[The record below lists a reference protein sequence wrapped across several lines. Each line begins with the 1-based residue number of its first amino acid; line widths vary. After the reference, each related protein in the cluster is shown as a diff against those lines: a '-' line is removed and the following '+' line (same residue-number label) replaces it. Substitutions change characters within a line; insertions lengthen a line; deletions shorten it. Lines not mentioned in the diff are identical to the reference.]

1 MQYNICVEHSNQHRI
16 WKFWACL
23 HFPLFVAYQTRGNLR
38 YLDLDMGFGFG
49 FGFLVSA
56 ARICLTIVV
65 CFDSGLESN
74 WVYFASH
81 WFPRGDAGIY
91 INIQSANWLVLF
103 PNSFIMVTSLF
114 LNLLLRFSLLFQLVL
129 RSETSFRVLF
139 FSMGF
144 GCWSFGN
151 PAEELLVENWFR
163 APVSHLWQVEWPQK
177 TASEQMNKL
186 QNPNTCPAR
195 NNLLTCTVKW
205 INIYNL
211 ITNWKG
217 LLHLK
222 IGNRVEILWLSEK
235 KQTGRQLRKTLGH
248 SVS

>member
-139 FSMGF
+139 FFDGF
-144 GCWSFGN
+144 R
-151 PAEELLVENWFR
+151 LLVFWEPCR
-163 APVSHLWQVEWPQK
+163 RTTCRKLVSSPSQPPV
-177 TASEQMNKL
+177 
-186 QNPNTCPAR
+186 
-195 NNLLTCTVKW
+195 
-205 INIYNL
+205 
-211 ITNWKG
+211 
-217 LLHLK
+217 
-222 IGNRVEILWLSEK
+222 
-235 KQTGRQLRKTLGH
+235 TGRMATKNSQRTNEQTTKSKHVPGPE
-248 SVS
+248 